1 MSLEF
6 KILKVSGEGY
16 RRYRFKTFWPWIKA
30 RILPKSH
37 SVISLCWSV
46 DWSVNSLPNF
56 RILLSRLA
64 MVKFVAYSG
73 LSFDTNL
80 RFFPQNSKLWEIFT
94 NFKHIS
100 TYCRMTINVACQ
112 TSRLQRA
119 SVRVCGSA
127 TLSLLNQPTITTTAY
142 LDKAG
147 KNAASQVGVN
157 AQLCGNYPN
166 IHSNIFK
173 T

>member
-1 MSLEF
+1 MLKRGLKRKFPTEF
-6 KILKVSGEGY
+6 SDPSVQVSNGKI
-16 RRYRFKTFWPWIKA
+16 F
-30 RILPKSH
+30 
-37 SVISLCWSV
+37 SVL
-46 DWSVNSLPNF
+46 
-56 RILLSRLA
+56 RL
-64 MVKFVAYSG
+64 VV
-73 LSFDTNL
+73 DTNL

-94 NFKHIS
+94 SFKHIS

-127 TLSLLNQPTITTTAY
+127 TLSLSNRPTITTTAY

-157 AQLCGNYPN
+157 AHAQLCGNYPN

>member
-1 MSLEF
+1 MLKRGLKRKFPTEF
-6 KILKVSGEGY
+6 SDPSVQVSNGKICNV
-16 RRYRFKTFWPWIKA
+16 R
-30 RILPKSH
+30 H
-37 SVISLCWSV
+37 
-46 DWSVNSLPNF
+46 
-56 RILLSRLA
+56 
-64 MVKFVAYSG
+64 SG

-94 NFKHIS
+94 SFKHIS

-127 TLSLLNQPTITTTAY
+127 TLSLSNQPTITTTAY

-157 AQLCGNYPN
+157 AQLCRDYPN
-166 IHSNIFK
+166 IQSNIVFNA
-173 T
+173 